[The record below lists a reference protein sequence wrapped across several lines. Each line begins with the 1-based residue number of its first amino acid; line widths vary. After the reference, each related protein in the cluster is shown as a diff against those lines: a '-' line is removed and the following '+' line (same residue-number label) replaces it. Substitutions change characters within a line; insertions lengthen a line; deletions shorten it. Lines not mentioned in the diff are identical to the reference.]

1 MASIF
6 TPTNWPN
13 VFGPYAIDVN
23 DCIGDS
29 VGIINANTN
38 YLASYTAA
46 VSSTASTQI
55 NTLSSLIYTPPAGGI
70 LEYLSNPC
78 DGSII
83 VGRSGSYTW
92 PNVTVA
98 QNIELVTYINVAGSS
113 ISYVPP
119 AGATKVTYIFQYAH
133 TFFNADALLHYNFF
147 IDSNEVQY
155 ARYNTRAIDYFE
167 NRATFQWSIGIGGTP
182 NNNTGRLAS
191 WTTPKILK
199 LMSRAYSTSKKG
211 KLHTTSTWNGA
222 GTDMF
227 SMPVLTI
234 IATT

>member
-6 TPTNWPN
+6 TPTTWPT
-13 VFGPYAIDVN
+13 VLGPYAIDVN

-46 VSSTASTQI
+46 VSSIASTQI

-92 PNVTVA
+92 PNVTAV
-98 QNIELVTYINVAGSS
+98 QNISTVTYTNVSGSF

-119 AGATKVTYIFQYAH
+119 AGATKVIYKFQYAH
-133 TFFNADALLHYNFF
+133 SFIDADALLHYNFF

-155 ARYNTRAIDYFE
+155 ARYNTRAQSYFE
-167 NRATFQWSIGIGGTP
+167 NRATFEWSIGIGGTP
-182 NNNTGRLAS
+182 NINTGRLAS

-199 LMSRAYSTSKKG
+199 LMSRAYTTDYQG
-211 KLHTTSTWNGA
+211 RLHTTSNWNGA